1 MSSVS
6 RCQATKRLEVVRMK
20 IINKYLNMSPADL
33 TRAVKRRAGRL
44 IGSPE
49 SSKASWHLIVAGP
62 LAGAEFFLV
71 LDADRMWRD
80 MIAGSHDAWLF
91 EAAASRGPL
100 DGKVCW
106 DIGTHIGFHAL
117 TFAALVGPSGKVI
130 SFEPNPTNLA
140 RMEQNFR
147 RNPALASR
155 VSVRPMALSDQSGV
169 AEFRFSNDVESGIS
183 SGGHLTSADV
193 PCVAETYQS
202 FGLTQVKTA
211 TIDELVASGEAP
223 PPDVMKIDVEGAEAA
238 VLRGGK
244 DVIQRQRPVL
254 LIEVHH
260 VLQMLAVSQLLIGW
274 GYRLSELNPEDA
286 GPGRCFILA
295 LPD

>member
-1 MSSVS
+1 MN
-6 RCQATKRLEVVRMK
+6 R
-20 IINKYLNMSPADL
+20 INRYWNMSPADL

-49 SSKASWHLIVAGP
+49 SSKASWHRIVAGP

-71 LDADRMWRD
+71 LDAVSTWQD

-100 DGKVCW
+100 DGKICW
-106 DIGTHIGFHAL
+106 DIGGHIGFHAL
-117 TFAALVGPSGKVI
+117 AFASLVGPTGKVL

-140 RMEQNFR
+140 RMEQNFS

-155 VSVRPMALSDQSGV
+155 VSVRPLALSDRSGV

-183 SGGHLTSADV
+183 SGSHLTTADA
-193 PCVAETYQS
+193 PSGEETYQS
-202 FGLTQVKTA
+202 FGLTEVKTA

-254 LIEVHH
+254 LVEVHH
-260 VLQMLAVSQLLIGW
+260 ILQMLEVCQLLIG
-274 GYRLSELNPEDA
+274 
-286 GPGRCFILA
+286 
-295 LPD
+295 